1 MFLIFD
7 LHLDMLE
14 VPLSPDHLATDI
26 EYRASLP
33 EIFNIKRNSLIPPN
47 YDIPPPV
54 TPPEKAGRGEDLEQT
69 AEEETVSKSSAVS
82 SDVLPT
88 AESRKASTV
97 KDVDPVKIPTPPPN
111 VVEHPP
117 KPKSGLM
124 H

>member
-47 YDIPPPV
+47 YDIPPP
-54 TPPEKAGRGEDLEQT
+54 EKAGRGEDLEQT
-69 AEEETVSKSSAVS
+69 AEEDTVSKSSAVS

-97 KDVDPVKIPTPPPN
+97 KDVDPVKIPTPPPA
-111 VVEHPP
+111 VVEQPP

-124 H
+124 R

>member
-54 TPPEKAGRGEDLEQT
+54 TPPEKAGRGEDLT

-97 KDVDPVKIPTPPPN
+97 KDVDPGKIPTPPPV
-111 VVEHPP
+111 VVE
-117 KPKSGLM
+117 PKSGLM